1 MKNLKSFFLFFSL
14 LLYQTEIFSENDKL
28 ECLLFSERQ
37 SLSPGF
43 FWLGIELISNKD
55 KISFGAQELIY
66 HPEKGWEEWI
76 FSGEVIKDENLYLLM
91 PKDCQVRANRL
102 FGEKKGIVRRFDC
115 EHLRLKLSF
124 EKSKWA
130 LDQDLSGS
138 GRGGFALPIE
148 IPDSG
153 KPRALVIDLPE
164 GGEGIWGFHLNG
176 IQSATP
182 DFQWDPNKKSWDRIG
197 AKTKESQTKPGS
209 IVYQWKRAF
218 SN

>member
-1 MKNLKSFFLFFSL
+1 MKNLKSFFLIFSIL
-14 LLYQTEIFSENDKL
+14 TLYQTKL
-28 ECLLFSERQ
+28 SAEKGELNCLLFSEKK

-43 FWLGIELISNKD
+43 FWLGLELISNKD
-55 KISFGAQELIY
+55 KISFVTQELIY
-66 HPEKGWEEWI
+66 HPKKGWEEWI
-76 FSGEVIKDENLYLLM
+76 YTGEVKKEENQYWLL
-91 PKDCQVRANRL
+91 PKDCQVRANRQ
-102 FGEKKGIVRRFDC
+102 FGEKKGMVRRFDC
-115 EHLRLKLSF
+115 EHLRIKLSN
-124 EKSKWA
+124 EKDQWA

-138 GRGGFALPIE
+138 GGALAFPIE

-197 AKTKESQTKPGS
+197 AKTKESQTKPGP